1 MLSDVCSQLLRKVS
15 TVTLNSDDFLSV
27 FTAAELC
34 ELRQQELLS
43 GSQVTV
49 QVGTDKILHYCEISC
64 SDRERG

>member
-1 MLSDVCSQLLRKVS
+1 MQCVTEK
-15 TVTLNSDDFLSV
+15 VTLNSDDFQSV

-34 ELRQQELLS
+34 DLWQQELLS

-49 QVGTDKILHYCEISC
+49 QVSTDKILHYCEISC